1 MFERILVA
9 VDGSAPAKRAFDL
22 ALDVAKAQ
30 EAKLYALHVIDE
42 RALGIGLVASGY
54 VAPAYVEGLI
64 DGLRKVGKKIL
75 VGVQRRAK
83 ASGQPMEALL
93 IESLGGDVAHTILAQ
108 ARKVKA
114 DLIVLGTHG
123 RRGVAR
129 IVMGSDTETV
139 VREANVPVLLARTF
153 VRKKAAP
160 RGRRHR

>member
-30 EAKLYALHVIDE
+30 KAKLYALHVIDE

-83 ASGQPMEALL
+83 ASGPV
-93 IESLGGDVAHTILAQ
+93 GGPSVRPRQLPATT
-108 ARKVKA
+108 R
-114 DLIVLGTHG
+114 IVVSGGLGTRSPKPQGRPTSLRRGG
-123 RRGVAR
+123 RRLG
-129 IVMGSDTETV
+129 
-139 VREANVPVLLARTF
+139 LAPT
-153 VRKKAAP
+153 
-160 RGRRHR
+160 RR